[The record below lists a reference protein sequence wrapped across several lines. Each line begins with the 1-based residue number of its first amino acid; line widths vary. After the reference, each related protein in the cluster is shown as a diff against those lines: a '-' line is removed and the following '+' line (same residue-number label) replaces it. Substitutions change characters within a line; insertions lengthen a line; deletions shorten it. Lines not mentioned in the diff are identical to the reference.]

1 MQLIHFLLPHNP
13 LVDSVAE
20 HATTTTAQSFF
31 FLSILMIFGGI
42 GVWLLLRNKTN
53 QDISSLKIQN
63 DMIIFALIIGLIGV
77 YVSSAFVRLE
87 VFASISV
94 VILSS
99 IGLAILTNKFFTSS
113 NQSQKKLFK
122 PTRTI
127 TKISFVAI
135 IVILFTIP
143 TVLPVDGNWISS
155 GKAPLTIL
163 NGGTSFG
170 IVTNDWLDAL
180 EWIKTNTPEDSVIAS
195 WWDYG
200 YWIST
205 MSERKTLADNSTI
218 DSERIKNIAKMLL
231 SEPDQA
237 WKMLQEMD
245 ADYVLIFISSQ
256 KIVTEPEDL
265 YILHGGGDESKKQW
279 FMRIAE
285 EPVSK
290 YLTSDGISGTDYFW
304 NNTLLGK
311 MTPYSLVGFAEVG
324 TNRVLTNYTPGS
336 LGIYVKDIKYPEDSD
351 GPLRLVYSS
360 TSFEDESTGPI
371 LGIFIYEINKDYNPD
386 IVTVKRN

>member
-1 MQLIHFLLPHNP
+1 
-13 LVDSVAE
+13 
-20 HATTTTAQSFF
+20 
-31 FLSILMIFGGI
+31 
-42 GVWLLLRNKTN
+42 
-53 QDISSLKIQN
+53 
-63 DMIIFALIIGLIGV
+63 
-77 YVSSAFVRLE
+77 VSSAFVRLE

-94 VILSS
+94 IILSS

-113 NQSQKKLFK
+113 NQSQKKFFK

-127 TKISFVAI
+127 TKISFVTI
-135 IVILFTIP
+135 IVILFMLPTI
-143 TVLPVDGNWISS
+143 LPANGNWIISA
-155 GKAPLTIL
+155 KAPLTIL
-163 NGGTSFG
+163 NGGTTFG
-170 IVTNDWLDAL
+170 IATNDWLDAL
-180 EWIKTNTPEDSVIAS
+180 EWIKTNTPKDAVIAS

-205 MSERKTLADNSTI
+205 MSERKTLADNSTM
-218 DSERIKNIAKMLL
+218 DNMRIQNIAKMLL

-245 ADYVLIFISSQ
+245 ADYILIFISLQ
-256 KIVTEPEDL
+256 KIVTEPQDL

-285 EPVSK
+285 EPLSQ
-290 YLTSDGISGTDYFW
+290 YLLSDGFSGTDYFW

-311 MTPYSLVGFAEVG
+311 MTPFSLLGFAEAG
-324 TNRVLTNYTPGS
+324 SNRVLTDYTPGS
-336 LGIYVKDIKYPEDSD
+336 LGIYVKDIKYPENSD

-371 LGIFIYEINKDYNPD
+371 LGIFIYEINKVYNPD
-386 IVTVKRN
+386 LITVKSN